1 MSGKYICKRCS
12 YSTCKFMDLKRHLN
26 KKTLCEKDNTLLT
39 TMSDDQILL
48 SSLFPSDK
56 KYNVIDEE
64 DMNLLNNSDLLW
76 SNRMKLFE
84 IFNEI
89 DRTKKCGYCNTTF
102 ESMIHLRKHII
113 TKCFYKELSNEKNIN
128 ESRENIS
135 QFLYTMNLSKQ
146 NGDKELFSGERSSKE
161 NTDNSRINNT
171 GTFFT
176 GNVVKDNTIN
186 NNFNIYLDVD
196 KTNKPIPFDEAW
208 DISKINEDVISGIIT
223 SKYMYTKLLKEILQ
237 NEINLN
243 VIMDKDSKT
252 GLVYKDEINKYIKMK
267 SSEIV
272 DNTMEKLKNQLLSL
286 NEVNNTLF
294 DEIKDFSRI
303 MITKKYI
310 DYVKNNNNI
319 KSNVNN
325 LVNNTYLEKKNKAI
339 EIYDNYTHI
348 YPVKEYNIDKKG
360 F

>member
-1 MSGKYICKRCS
+1 
-12 YSTCKFMDLKRHLN
+12 MDLKRHLS
-26 KKTLCEKDNTLLT
+26 KKTLCDKDNSLLT
-39 TMSDDQILL
+39 TISDDQILL
-48 SSLFPSDK
+48 ISLLPSDK
-56 KYNVIDEE
+56 NINIINNE

-76 SNRMKLFE
+76 NNRIKLFE

-89 DRTKKCGYCNTTF
+89 DRTKKCTYCNSTF
-102 ESMIHLRKHII
+102 DSMINLRKHII
-113 TKCFYKELSNEKNIN
+113 TKCFYNELSNNNKSIN
-128 ESRENIS
+128 NSN
-135 QFLYTMNLSKQ
+135 
-146 NGDKELFSGERSSKE
+146 E
-161 NTDNSRINNT
+161 NTLKSVYNNSFINLN
-171 GTFFT
+171 
-176 GNVVKDNTIN
+176 NNIVKDNT
-186 NNFNIYLDVD
+186 FNIYLDVD
-196 KTNKPIPFDEAW
+196 KINKPIPFDDAW
-208 DISKINEDVISGIIT
+208 DISKINVDVISGIIT
-223 SKYMYTKLLKEILQ
+223 SKYMYTKFLKEILQ

-272 DNTMEKLKNQLLSL
+272 DNTMEKLKDQLLSL

-339 EIYDNYTHI
+339 EVYDNYKSI
-348 YPVKEYNIDKKG
+348 NPIKEYNIDKKG

>member
-1 MSGKYICKRCS
+1 
-12 YSTCKFMDLKRHLN
+12 
-26 KKTLCEKDNTLLT
+26 
-39 TMSDDQILL
+39 
-48 SSLFPSDK
+48 
-56 KYNVIDEE
+56 
-64 DMNLLNNSDLLW
+64 
-76 SNRMKLFE
+76 
-84 IFNEI
+84 
-89 DRTKKCGYCNTTF
+89 
-102 ESMIHLRKHII
+102 MIHLRKHII
-113 TKCFYKELSNEKNIN
+113 TKCFYNELLDNINSTKNIN
-128 ESRENIS
+128 GQNENS
-135 QFLYTMNLSKQ
+135 S
-146 NGDKELFSGERSSKE
+146 LFSYTEKNRNYCIVKE
-161 NTDNSRINNT
+161 NADNSIINSN
-171 GTFFT
+171 
-176 GNVVKDNTIN
+176 NTIN
-186 NNFNIYLDVD
+186 NNFNIYLDID
-196 KTNKPIPFDEAW
+196 KNKKPIPFDEAW
-208 DISKINEDVISGIIT
+208 DISKINDDVISGIIT

-319 KSNVNN
+319 KNNVNN
-325 LVNNTYLEKKNKAI
+325 LVNDTYLEKKNKAI
-339 EIYDNYTHI
+339 EIYDNYTSIH
-348 YPVKEYNIDKKG
+348 PVKEYRVDKKG

>member
-1 MSGKYICKRCS
+1 MSTKYICKRCS

-26 KKTLCEKDNTLLT
+26 KKTLCEKDNSLLT
-39 TMSDDQILL
+39 TISDDQILL
-48 SSLFPSDK
+48 ISLLPSDK
-56 KYNVIDEE
+56 KDNIIDEE
-64 DMNLLNNSDLLW
+64 DINKLYNSDILW
-76 SNRMKLFE
+76 NNRIKLFE

-89 DRTKKCGYCNTTF
+89 DRTKKCVYCNSTF

-113 TKCFYKELSNEKNIN
+113 TKCFYNEL
-128 ESRENIS
+128 
-135 QFLYTMNLSKQ
+135 
-146 NGDKELFSGERSSKE
+146 
-161 NTDNSRINNT
+161 INNT
-171 GTFFT
+171 KRINDHTDISSQFIY
-176 GNVVKDNTIN
+176 NNSIVN

-196 KTNKPIPFDEAW
+196 KTDKPIPFDDAW

-223 SKYMYTKLLKEILQ
+223 SKYMYKKLLKEILQ

-286 NEVNNTLF
+286 NEENNTLF

-319 KSNVNN
+319 KNNVNN
-325 LVNNTYLEKKNKAI
+325 LVNNTYLEKKHKAI
-339 EIYDNYTHI
+339 AIYDNFKNI
-348 YPVKEYNIDKKG
+348 YPIKEYNIDKKG

>member
-56 KYNVIDEE
+56 KYNLIDED
-64 DMNLLNNSDLLW
+64 DMILLNNSDLLW
-76 SNRMKLFE
+76 NNRMKLFE

-113 TKCFYKELSNEKNIN
+113 TKCFYKELLNDKISDQ
-128 ESRENIS
+128 RENIS
-135 QFLYTMNLSKQ
+135 QYLYN
-146 NGDKELFSGERSSKE
+146 
-161 NTDNSRINNT
+161 DNAIISNT
-171 GTFFT
+171 GTFLS
-176 GNVVKDNTIN
+176 GNIVKDNTIN

>member
-1 MSGKYICKRCS
+1 MNGKYICKRCS
-12 YSTCKFMDLKRHLN
+12 YSTSKFMDLKRHLS
-26 KKTLCEKDNTLLT
+26 KKTLCDKDNSLLT
-39 TMSDDQILL
+39 TISDDQILL
-48 SSLFPSDK
+48 ISLLPSDK
-56 KYNVIDEE
+56 NINIINNE

-76 SNRMKLFE
+76 NNRIKLFE

-89 DRTKKCGYCNTTF
+89 DRTKKCTYCNSTF
-102 ESMIHLRKHII
+102 DSMINLRKHII
-113 TKCFYKELSNEKNIN
+113 TKCFYNELSNNNKSIN
-128 ESRENIS
+128 NSN
-135 QFLYTMNLSKQ
+135 
-146 NGDKELFSGERSSKE
+146 E
-161 NTDNSRINNT
+161 NTLKSVYNNSFINLN
-171 GTFFT
+171 
-176 GNVVKDNTIN
+176 NNIVKDNT
-186 NNFNIYLDVD
+186 FNIYLDVD
-196 KTNKPIPFDEAW
+196 KINKPIPFDDAW
-208 DISKINEDVISGIIT
+208 DISKINVDVISGIIT
-223 SKYMYTKLLKEILQ
+223 SKYMYTKFLKEILQ

-272 DNTMEKLKNQLLSL
+272 DNTMEKLKDQLLSL

-339 EIYDNYTHI
+339 EVYDNYKSI
-348 YPVKEYNIDKKG
+348 NPIKEYNIDKKG

>member
-1 MSGKYICKRCS
+1 MSTKYICKRCS

-26 KKTLCEKDNTLLT
+26 KKTLCEKDNSLLT
-39 TMSDDQILL
+39 TISDDQILL
-48 SSLFPSDK
+48 ISLLPSDK
-56 KYNVIDEE
+56 KDNIIDEE
-64 DMNLLNNSDLLW
+64 DINKLYNSDILW
-76 SNRMKLFE
+76 NNRIKLFE

-89 DRTKKCGYCNTTF
+89 DRTKKCVYCNSTF

-113 TKCFYKELSNEKNIN
+113 TKCFYNEL
-128 ESRENIS
+128 
-135 QFLYTMNLSKQ
+135 
-146 NGDKELFSGERSSKE
+146 
-161 NTDNSRINNT
+161 INNT
-171 GTFFT
+171 KRINDHTDISSQFIY
-176 GNVVKDNTIN
+176 NNSIVN

-196 KTNKPIPFDEAW
+196 KTDKPIPFDDAW

-286 NEVNNTLF
+286 NEENNTLF

-319 KSNVNN
+319 KNNVNN
-325 LVNNTYLEKKNKAI
+325 LVNNTYLEKKHKAI
-339 EIYDNYTHI
+339 AIYDNFKNI
-348 YPVKEYNIDKKG
+348 YPIKEYNIDKKG

>member
-1 MSGKYICKRCS
+1 
-12 YSTCKFMDLKRHLN
+12 MDLKRHLN

-56 KYNVIDEE
+56 KYNLIDED
-64 DMNLLNNSDLLW
+64 DMILLNNSDLLW
-76 SNRMKLFE
+76 NNRMKLFE

-113 TKCFYKELSNEKNIN
+113 TKCFYKELLNDKISDQ
-128 ESRENIS
+128 RENIS
-135 QFLYTMNLSKQ
+135 QYLYN
-146 NGDKELFSGERSSKE
+146 
-161 NTDNSRINNT
+161 DNSIISNT
-171 GTFFT
+171 GTFLS
-176 GNVVKDNTIN
+176 GNIVKDNTIN

-310 DYVKNNNNI
+310 DYVKNMI
-319 KSNVNN
+319 TGN
-325 LVNNTYLEKKNKAI
+325 LKIPHK
-339 EIYDNYTHI
+339 DD
-348 YPVKEYNIDKKG
+348 PS
-360 F
+360 

>member
-56 KYNVIDEE
+56 KYNLIDED
-64 DMNLLNNSDLLW
+64 DMILLNNSDLLW
-76 SNRMKLFE
+76 NNRMKLFE

-113 TKCFYKELSNEKNIN
+113 TKCFYKELLNDKISDQ
-128 ESRENIS
+128 RENIS
-135 QFLYTMNLSKQ
+135 QYLYN
-146 NGDKELFSGERSSKE
+146 
-161 NTDNSRINNT
+161 DNSIISNT
-171 GTFFT
+171 GTFLS
-176 GNVVKDNTIN
+176 GNIVKDNTIN

-319 KSNVNN
+319 KNNVNN

-348 YPVKEYNIDKKG
+348 YPIKEYNIDKKG